1 MLISTSSLHMYSVL
15 YYFHEIL
22 FLCISFLS
30 SILLGATAKVNE
42 TAKSFG
48 DEKQN
53 PSGEDDV
60 AADGNKENPTN
71 EAEQKEPENKVI
83 VLCLFLV
90 F

>member
-30 SILLGATAKVNE
+30 SIFLGATAEVNE
-42 TAKSFG
+42 TAKNFG
-48 DEKQN
+48 DEKQK

-60 AADGNKENPTN
+60 VADGNKENPAN
-71 EAEQKEPENKVI
+71 EA
-83 VLCLFLV
+83 
-90 F
+90 